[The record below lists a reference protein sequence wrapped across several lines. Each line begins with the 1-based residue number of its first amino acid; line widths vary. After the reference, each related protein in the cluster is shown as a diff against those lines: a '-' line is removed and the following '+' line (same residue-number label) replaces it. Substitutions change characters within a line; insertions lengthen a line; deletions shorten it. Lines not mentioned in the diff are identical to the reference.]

1 MGTVKKKKKK
11 TAPAL
16 TPQFKI
22 FFKQFILLI
31 CLLVLNSQKEL
42 SGYYQVG
49 LSNST
54 LIQITN

>member
-1 MGTVKKKKKK
+1 MGTVKKKKK
-11 TAPAL
+11 APDL

-54 LIQITN
+54 LIQITD